1 MTLATRGGE
10 QANQERRDSNFK
22 CPGLLVFANI
32 TPEAEMLAN
41 TPELPFVRGRTTLH
55 AAAMN
60 CSQAASV
67 NLCTLLSAGTSV
79 RLSANTGYF
88 PLKLY
93 QKK

>member
-41 TPELPFVRGRTTLH
+41 TPELPFVHGRTT
-55 AAAMN
+55 
-60 CSQAASV
+60 
-67 NLCTLLSAGTSV
+67 
-79 RLSANTGYF
+79 
-88 PLKLY
+88 
-93 QKK
+93 